1 MTKSNLVVTTT
12 AGLHSSSLAQW
23 SGEGHWTEVDKIP
36 VIQVPNCWGL
46 REVQLR
52 ICSTGL
58 VRCFLA
64 LMFKVLLR
72 NLCIPICLQATP
84 RWLRS
89 ARLGKGEIEER
100 DSPFVENELL
110 GHVLKEFTDPDGD
123 KISNLSTKASSH
135 LITFRTYK
143 TKRER
148 RASRC
153 HFTAHGPSDD
163 SGLRNL
169 VACRGVDIG
178 FRKRRWRLG

>member
-1 MTKSNLVVTTT
+1 
-12 AGLHSSSLAQW
+12 
-23 SGEGHWTEVDKIP
+23 
-36 VIQVPNCWGL
+36 
-46 REVQLR
+46 
-52 ICSTGL
+52 
-58 VRCFLA
+58 
-64 LMFKVLLR
+64 LR

-89 ARLGKGEIEER
+89 PRLGKGEIEEK

-110 GHVLKEFTDPDGD
+110 GHVLKEFTVPDGD
-123 KISNLSTKASSH
+123 KISNLSTKASSL
-135 LITFRTYK
+135 LITFRTYQ

-153 HFTAHGPSDD
+153 HLTAHGSSDD

-178 FRKRRWRLG
+178 FR